1 MSKEFK
7 GILKG
12 SKHGLDSSKGM
23 AKWDECKQLTLF
35 RPMAEVVCLCNEILD
50 VDLREYL
57 DSHPIDSI
65 DELRDQASI
74 CNKCMQCQELVEG
87 EIYQARMRR
96 QRAAGQPS

>member
-1 MSKEFK
+1 
-7 GILKG
+7 
-12 SKHGLDSSKGM
+12 
-23 AKWDECKQLTLF
+23 
-35 RPMAEVVCLCNEILD
+35 MAEVVCLCNEILD

-57 DSHPIDSI
+57 DSHPIESI

-96 QRAAGQPS
+96 QRTAGRLS